1 MLNAHSVPVSSEAAG
16 YSVVKVRREKK
27 FPSLTPIYRA
37 FREPVFEEK
46 SKNNCGKN
54 MHNTKR
60 FVKFVADK
68 QN

>member
-46 SKNNCGKN
+46 SKKTLEN
-54 MHNTKR
+54 R
-60 FVKFVADK
+60 YEE
-68 QN
+68 

>member
-37 FREPVFEEK
+37 FREPVFKEKVKRIAKNHYEEQK
-46 SKNNCGKN
+46 YTG
-54 MHNTKR
+54 MR
-60 FVKFVADK
+60 
-68 QN
+68 